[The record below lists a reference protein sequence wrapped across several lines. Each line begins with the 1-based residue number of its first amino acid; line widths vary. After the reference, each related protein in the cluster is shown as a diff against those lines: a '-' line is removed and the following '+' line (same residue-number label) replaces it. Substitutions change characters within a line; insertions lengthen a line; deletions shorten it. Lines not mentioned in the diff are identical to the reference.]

1 LLSNEHA
8 GDASHRWSNSVKG
21 FAILFASLLAASTS
35 LAFAAE
41 PGFKEYSVTPVFTG
55 THHELVPQENSS
67 PAMDSARAKALQG
80 KVNFA
85 GHYILHRLGC
95 GGGAICGEV
104 LDARTGEVT
113 GGLPN
118 AYDGNTFYMVYQPDS
133 RLIIVSG
140 LTLDGEE
147 DAQGNALESRN
158 RDRYYEFVDNEFRL
172 LTMVDAESPP
182 LD

>member
-1 LLSNEHA
+1 M
-8 GDASHRWSNSVKG
+8 KG
-21 FAILFASLLAASTS
+21 FFVLFAGLLAASTS
-35 LAFAAE
+35 LAFGADPA
-41 PGFKEYSVTPVFTG
+41 FKDYSVTPVFSG
-55 THHELVPQENSS
+55 ANHELVPQETSS
-67 PAMDSARAKALQG
+67 PTMDSARTKALQG

-118 AYDGNTFYMVYQPDS
+118 AYDGNTFYMSYQPDS
-133 RLIIVSG
+133 RLIFISG
-140 LTLDGEE
+140 LALDGEE
-147 DAQGNALESRN
+147 DAQGNRLESRY
-158 RDRYYEFVDNEFRL
+158 RDRYYEFVNNEFRL
-172 LTMVDAESPP
+172 LTMTDAESPP